1 MILQLMWLAMMA
13 GSLVYGCLRGNASQL
28 LPAALEG
35 TGQAI
40 SLTLRLGA
48 GYLLFCGL
56 MEVAKALKAQKGVER
71 LLRPLLRHLMPY
83 VREEASREAI
93 ALNLSMN
100 VLGMGNAATPMGIE
114 AMRRMDAEARL
125 HPEVRQDMRMLL
137 ILNATSL
144 QLLPTTVL
152 TLRAAAGSMRVNA
165 VVLPTFLCTAISTA
179 VGAALGTLCRRWEV
193 RKGTWASL

>member
-1 MILQLMWLAMMA
+1 MALQQIWFMMMA
-13 GSLVYGCLRGNASQL
+13 GSLVYGCLRGEAAQM

-56 MEVAKALKAQKGVER
+56 MELVKTLGAHKGLER
-71 LLRPLLRHLMPY
+71 LFRPLLRRLMPY
-83 VREEASREAI
+83 TQGGDAREAVM
-93 ALNLSMN
+93 LNLSMN

-114 AMRRMDAEARL
+114 AMRRMDTEARI

-144 QLLPTTVL
+144 QMLPTTVL
-152 TLRAAAGSMRVNA
+152 TLRAAAGSAQVNV
-165 VVLPTFLCTAISTA
+165 VVLPTLFCTAVSTA
-179 VGAALGTLCRRWEV
+179 VGAALGIACRKWEA
-193 RKGTWASL
+193 RKGK